1 MGKETYVK
9 NKETIKQVFAAAESI
24 YGYVPRVKWQV
35 TAVNKLGEKGRE
47 RESEREKERERK
59 RQREKQRKREIERE
73 RVAPSWLRAA
83 GTF

>member
-35 TAVNKLGEKGRE
+35 VVIIVGAYST
-47 RESEREKERERK
+47 
-59 RQREKQRKREIERE
+59 
-73 RVAPSWLRAA
+73 
-83 GTF
+83 